1 MIMKESINQV
11 KKEIAALQESIELI
25 QARKE
30 EVSKKI
36 SDKRQEINDI
46 KAERMKDFLGPAVEN
61 LQCESDGSYFQFNK
75 VGERSGL
82 SGMFTVRSEF
92 RYGGEELV
100 KELSYYTSTCDTDAE
115 FRRLEI
121 IGKVASKLRS
131 VTDEE
136 LYDFLNEGLEAKKQE
151 LNELRE
157 NRYSL
162 DKAKNQMEKEISQH
176 EDDITLLQL
185 REGIDVGE
193 KGCAWLNVGRKI
205 ESSNVFKI
213 KITEESTSGKTATVE
228 VTKLISG
235 YNGDEMSYPYTFDRV
250 KVDQLVSGTRSFLT
264 QSKKNK
270 ERRQSKE
277 LADTAS

>member
-1 MIMKESINQV
+1 MIMKESIKQA
-11 KKEIAALQESIELI
+11 KKEITALQGSIELI
-25 QARKE
+25 EVRRKE
-30 EVSKKI
+30 LSEKI
-36 SDKRQEINDI
+36 FDKRQEINEI
-46 KAERMKDFLGPAVEN
+46 KAERMKLFLEPAVDN
-61 LQCESDGSYFQFNK
+61 LQCSTDGGYFQFDRSD
-75 VGERSGL
+75 ERSGL
-82 SGMFTVRSEF
+82 SGLFTIRSEF
-92 RYGGEELV
+92 RYGGELI
-100 KELSYYTSTCDTDAE
+100 KELSYYTTTCDNDAE
-115 FRRLEI
+115 FERLEI

-162 DKAKNQMEKEISQH
+162 DRAKNQMEKEISQH
-176 EDDITLLQL
+176 EDDVVLMQL

-235 YNGDEMSYPYTFDRV
+235 YNGDRKPYTSKFTRV
-250 KVDQLVSGTRSFLT
+250 KVDQLVSGTRRFLT
-264 QSKKNK
+264 ESKRNE
-270 ERRQSKE
+270 ERRQAEE

>member
-1 MIMKESINQV
+1 MIMKESIKQA
-11 KKEIAALQESIELI
+11 KKEITALQESIGLIEARREELS
-25 QARKE
+25 KE
-30 EVSKKI
+30 I
-36 SDKRQEINDI
+36 SEKRQEINDI
-46 KAERMKDFLGPAVEN
+46 KSERMKLFLGPAVEN
-61 LQCESDGSYFQFNK
+61 LQCDTDGGYFGFDRA
-75 VGERSGL
+75 GERSGL
-82 SGMFTVRSEF
+82 SGLFTIRSEF
-92 RYGGEELV
+92 RYGGELI
-100 KELSYYTSTCDTDAE
+100 KELSYYTTTCDNDAE
-115 FRRLEI
+115 FERLEI

-136 LYDFLNEGLEAKKQE
+136 LYDFLNEGLEAKKKE
-151 LNELRE
+151 LSELRE

-228 VTKLISG
+228 VTSMIYS
-235 YNGDEMSYPYTFDRV
+235 YNGDEMSYSSTFDRV

-270 ERRQSKE
+270 ERRQAEKE

>member
-1 MIMKESINQV
+1 MIMKESIDQV

-61 LQCESDGSYFQFNK
+61 LQCDADGGYFQFNQPD
-75 VGERSGL
+75 GERLGL
-82 SGMFTVRSEF
+82 SGMFTIRSEF
-92 RYGGEELV
+92 KYDGELT
-100 KELSYYTSTCDTDAE
+100 KELSYYTSTCDTDVE

-121 IGKVASKLRS
+121 IGKVAHMLR
-131 VTDEE
+131 TATAEQ
-136 LYDFLNEGLEAKKQE
+136 LYDYINEGLESKKKE
-151 LNELRE
+151 LSELRE
-157 NRYSL
+157 NRFTL
-162 DKAKNQMEKEISQH
+162 DRARNEMENNISQH

-277 LADTAS
+277 LANTAS

>member
-1 MIMKESINQV
+1 MIMKESIKQA
-11 KKEIAALQESIELI
+11 KKEITALQESIELI
-25 QARKE
+25 EVRREELSKE
-30 EVSKKI
+30 I

-46 KAERMKDFLGPAVEN
+46 KSERMKLFLGPAVEN
-61 LQCESDGSYFQFNK
+61 LQCDTDGGYFGFDRA
-75 VGERSGL
+75 GERSGL
-82 SGMFTVRSEF
+82 SGLFTIRSEF
-92 RYGGEELV
+92 RYGGEIV
-100 KELSYYTSTCDTDAE
+100 KELSYYTTTCDNDAE
-115 FRRLEI
+115 FERLEI

-136 LYDFLNEGLEAKKQE
+136 LYDFLNEGLEAKKKE

-162 DKAKNQMEKEISQH
+162 DRAKSQMEKEISQH
-176 EDDITLLQL
+176 EDDVVLMQL

-228 VTKLISG
+228 VTKLIYG
-235 YNGDEMSYPYTFDRV
+235 YNGDRKPYTSKFTRV
-250 KVDQLVSGTRSFLT
+250 KVDQLVSGTQSFLT
-264 QSKKNK
+264 ESKRNE
-270 ERRQSKE
+270 ERRQAEE